1 VASIETQSKISLI
14 SKALIL
20 LGEKPCSSLTENRYG
35 VTVGANLFELLYEN
49 ELQATPW
56 RFATKATAL
65 AQLNVTPVTDQ
76 YKYVFQ
82 KPTDCLL
89 PSHAWPRQDY
99 EIFGSHI
106 YANQRTF
113 NLVHLFKPDV
123 SECPAYFNTLMTYA
137 LAKNMVNPITE
148 GSAAK
153 VQIQINLYNA
163 QRALAQY
170 ADSQGRPPKPI
181 QDNPFVDV
189 RGGR

>member
-1 VASIETQSKISLI
+1 MASIETQSKISLI

-20 LGEKPCSSLTENRYG
+20 LGEKPCSSLTEDRYG
-35 VTVGANLFELLYEN
+35 VTVGGNLFELLYEN
-49 ELQATPW
+49 ELQSNAW
-56 RFATKATAL
+56 RFAIKATAL
-65 AQLNVTPVTDQ
+65 SQLNVTPVTDQ

-89 PSHAWPRQDY
+89 SSHAWPRQDF

-106 YANQRTF
+106 YANQRSLK
-113 NLVHLFKPDV
+113 LVHWFKPEV
-123 SECPAYFNTLMTYA
+123 SECPAYFNTLMAYA

-153 VQIQINLYNA
+153 VQIQINLYNS

-170 ADSQGRPPKPI
+170 ADSQGRPPKPV

-189 RGGR
+189 RGAR